1 MSGSENQVL
10 AIVVGG
16 GPAPGINGVISAAT
30 IEARNHGWGV
40 VGCLDGFQWLAQG
53 DDQHFRPLEISDVSR
68 IDQRGGSI
76 LRTARANPTKD
87 PQQMA
92 NVVRVLE
99 GKGVTHLITIG
110 GDDTAY
116 TSSRVEEFAEGRL
129 KTAHVPKTIDNDL
142 PLPESVPTFG
152 YETARSVGVEIV
164 QNLNED
170 ARTTGRWYFVVAM
183 GRTAGHLALGIG
195 KAAAATLTLIPEEFG
210 SESAEISV
218 TQVADILESSI
229 LKRLASGKN
238 YGVAILAEGLASQMR
253 EDDLSK
259 FGKLEHDEHGHI
271 RLGEIELG
279 GVFKDAV
286 SKRLKARGR
295 KMTIVTKNLGYEL
308 RCADPIP
315 FDAAYTRD
323 LGYAAV
329 KFLREGGSG
338 ALISVV
344 GGALTPIPF
353 KQILDPETHRTSVR
367 RVNVHSESYEVS
379 RRYMIRLDASDI
391 AVPEKLGRLAS
402 AAGTSTEEFRK
413 QFGYLVEPAAT
424 GG

>member
-1 MSGSENQVL
+1 MSGSDKNVL
-10 AIVVGG
+10 ALVVGG

-30 IEARNHGWGV
+30 IEARNHGWDV

-68 IDQRGGSI
+68 IDRRGGSI

-87 PQQMA
+87 PEQMA

-99 GKGVTHLITIG
+99 GRGVTHLITIG

-116 TSSRVEEFAEGRL
+116 TSSRIEEFAEGRL

-210 SESAEISV
+210 SENAEISV
-218 TQVADILESSI
+218 THVADILEGSI

-279 GVFKDAV
+279 SVFKATIG
-286 SKRLKARGR
+286 KRLKARGH
-295 KMTIVTKNLGYEL
+295 KTTIVSKNLGYEL

-353 KQILDPETHRTSVR
+353 QKLLDPETHRTSVR
-367 RVNVHSESYEVS
+367 RVNVQSESYEVA
-379 RRYMIRLDASDI
+379 RRYMIRLNPSDFSI
-391 AVPEKLGRLAS
+391 PEKLDRLANMARTS
-402 AAGTSTEEFRK
+402 AEEFRK
-413 QFGYLVEPAAT
+413 QFGYLVESPT
-424 GG
+424 SGR

>member
-1 MSGSENQVL
+1 MTQKNVL

-30 IEARNHGWGV
+30 IEARNHGWDV
-40 VGCLDGFQWLAQG
+40 VGSLDGFQWLSQG
-53 DDQHFRPLEISDVSR
+53 DDQHLIPLRIDDVSR
-68 IDQRGGSI
+68 VDSQGGSI
-76 LRTARANPTKD
+76 LRTSRANPTKD
-87 PQQMA
+87 PEQMQ
-92 NVVRVLE
+92 NVLRVLE
-99 GKGVTHLITIG
+99 SRGVTHVITIG

-116 TSSRVEEFAEGRL
+116 TSSCVEKAANGRL

-164 QNLNED
+164 QTLSED

-195 KAAAATLTLIPEEFG
+195 KAAAATVTIIPEEFG
-210 SESAEISV
+210 STDTQITV
-218 TQVADILESSI
+218 KQVADILEGSI

-238 YGVAILAEGLASQMR
+238 YGVAILAEGLGAQMSE
-253 EDDLSK
+253 EDLAAY
-259 FGKLEHDEHGHI
+259 GNLERDAHGHI
-271 RLGEIELG
+271 RLGEIDLG
-279 GVFKDAV
+279 GVFKETV
-286 SKRLKARGR
+286 NKRLKERGL
-295 KMTIVTKNLGYEL
+295 KMTIVSKNLGYEL

-329 KFLREGGSG
+329 KFLRNGGSG

-344 GGALTPIPF
+344 GGSMNPIPF
-353 KQILDPETHRTSVR
+353 ADLLDEKTHRTSVR
-367 RVNVHSESYEVS
+367 RVNIESESFEVA
-379 RRYMIRLDASDI
+379 RRYMIRLDAADFADQQSL
-391 AVPEKLGRLAS
+391 ERLAQQ
-402 AAGTSTEEFRK
+402 ANVTPDEFK
-413 QFGYLVEPAAT
+413 QQFGDLAE
-424 GG
+424 